1 MSRNLVLPFF
11 PIAPEQYDQR
21 HMQELIRSFSVYLAQ
36 QQNPGEGR
44 NTFSVFT
51 GLQTDDSGLEPGA
64 IFSHDGCV
72 RVPLAHS
79 PYVRGSQ
86 ATGSVGTVTVAI
98 T

>member
-1 MSRNLVLPFF
+1 MSRDLALPFF
-11 PIAPEQYDQR
+11 PIAPKDYEQK
-21 HMQELIRSFSVYLAQ
+21 HMQEIVRSFAVYLAQ

-64 IFSHDGCV
+64 IFSHDGYV
-72 RVPLAHS
+72 RVPLTYA